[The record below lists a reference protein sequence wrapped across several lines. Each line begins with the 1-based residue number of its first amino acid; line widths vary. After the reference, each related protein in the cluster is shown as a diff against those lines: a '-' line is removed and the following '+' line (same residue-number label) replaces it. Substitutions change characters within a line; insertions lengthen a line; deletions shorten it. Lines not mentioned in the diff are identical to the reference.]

1 MSVKLQKQL
10 AAKIAKVGID
20 RVWIDPEQIEKVES
34 AITRDEVKKLI
45 HEGIIKILPK
55 KGISSGRKKKVR
67 KKKAKG
73 KRKGPGS
80 KKGSRISRKTVWI
93 KRIRAIRAKLKELR
107 DNKVITR
114 STYRKLFKMAK
125 GGTFKS
131 VSHLKEYLE
140 SYGLIR
146 KR

>member
-1 MSVKLQKQL
+1 MSVKLQKRL

-20 RVWIDPEQIEKVES
+20 RVWIDPEKIEKVES

-45 HEGIIKILPK
+45 HEGVIKILPK
-55 KGISSGRKKKVR
+55 KGISSGRKKEVR

-80 KKGSRISRKTVWI
+80 KKGSRIDRKTIWI
-93 KRIRAIRAKLKELR
+93 RRIRAIRAKLKELR
-107 DNKVITR
+107 DNKIITK

-125 GGTFKS
+125 GGAFKS
-131 VSHLKEYLE
+131 VAHLKEYINTYKLAQ
-140 SYGLIR
+140 
-146 KR
+146 KV